1 MAAAG
6 KLPAWLQVGKN
17 CRYWSESQQTHH
29 PVVITSVDPV
39 KKRVVVIFVADSS
52 VWKTVPYS
60 AVGPTG
66 VLRPPDGAVD
76 GKAKEKDDGTATP
89 PWYDQ
94 LNQAET
100 REQDKTDLKRKTED
114 SLAQKERRRYL
125 WQQEQQRKADEERKV
140 REEERSAREATAE
153 VERLRIVEKIRVER
167 EAEQMRQFEV
177 LMMNKEEEVSS
188 KLNAVWRQR
197 EAVTRRQHE
206 EEEREQFE
214 EEQRLLA
221 QKLHEEMA
229 NRPRIAFGVS
239 KRQEPAKVQISQQ
252 PDKVPATPAAP
263 MLGQHDG
270 SQQQPQLLQQQ
281 QLQFAAGAAW
291 PAEDSWA
298 ALEAALPPRPSQ
310 AEAPCTESIAAA
322 AAAAASR
329 AAARRMLA
337 ESEEERRRN
346 LAAPAA
352 AAYGSQVHGHDLQR
366 SVSPGDWYGMQIRV
380 IYQKHNPSK
389 LADVPMLMEKYVG
402 CEEEMYE
409 RICEKYGVQP
419 LPPPDNLEKPAPP
432 AAAPPAKAAVG
443 YARKAGA
450 AVPPPTLTKPKSK
463 ASAPSANSLME
474 RFQNLVE
481 DLDDDYEVAQDERPS
496 QTGEDDFRQQSRQ
509 RSRRRSSRSPRGG
522 SDDHRRS
529 RSDRDR
535 YRDRDRDRDHDRG
548 VGNDRRGFGGSSPSK
563 RRGSPPASVSGR
575 GSEARMSP
583 PWSAGGDQ
591 TGSRDA
597 GYHYSSFHA
606 ATASSSSAAR
616 FDDEVEST
624 GSRPGGV
631 WSDPPHEEPGRP
643 GRGGGDG
650 ASEGNGWRSQ
660 SGYGRTSHEV
670 LSRDQV
676 AGAAATGSQRHAAG
690 APAAGR
696 GDSRAENRGMP
707 GELAIGARVPRPGG
721 EGASSRAANPRGSV
735 RDSLPPRPWKT
746 SGGSRSRSRERD
758 VPWRDH
764 SSSNA
769 AGGSYHADHRSH
781 GDRGGN
787 RDRSG
792 RYDGHYS
799 RSDGY

>member
-29 PVVITSVDPV
+29 PVVVTSVDPV

-66 VLRPPDGAVD
+66 VLRPADGAAD
-76 GKAKEKDDGTATP
+76 GKAKENDDGTATP

-100 REQDKTDLKRKTED
+100 REQDKEDLKKKTED

-140 REEERSAREATAE
+140 REEERQAREAAAE
-153 VERLRIVEKIRVER
+153 VERLRIVEKLRVER

-177 LMMNKEEEVSS
+177 LMMSKEEEVSG
-188 KLNAVWRQR
+188 KVNAVWRQR
-197 EAVTRRQHE
+197 EAVARRQRE

-229 NRPRIAFGVS
+229 NRPRIAFGVT
-239 KRQEPAKVQISQQ
+239 KRQEPTKVLISQQ
-252 PDKVPATPAAP
+252 PEKVPPAPAP
-263 MLGQHDG
+263 MPGQHDR
-270 SQQQPQLLQQQ
+270 SQQPQLLQQQ
-281 QLQFAAGAAW
+281 QPQYAAGAAW
-291 PAEDSWA
+291 PAQDSWSVP
-298 ALEAALPPRPSQ
+298 EAGLPPRPSQ
-310 AEAPCTESIAAA
+310 AEAPSSESPAAA

-329 AAARRMLA
+329 AAARRLLA
-337 ESEEERRRN
+337 ESEDRRRN
-346 LAAPAA
+346 FAGPAF
-352 AAYGSQVHGHDLQR
+352 AAYGSQVHSQELQK
-366 SVSPGDWYGMQIRV
+366 VSPGDWYGMQIRI

-389 LADVPMLMEKYVG
+389 LADVPMLLNKYVG

-419 LPPPDNLEKPAPP
+419 IPPPENLEKPAS
-432 AAAPPAKAAVG
+432 ASAAPAPKAAVG

-474 RFQNLVE
+474 RFQNLVG
-481 DLDDDYEVAQDERPS
+481 DLDDDYEVAQDEPS
-496 QTGEDDFRQQSRQ
+496 PRMGEDDFRHHSRQ

-535 YRDRDRDRDHDRG
+535 DRDRG
-548 VGNDRRGFGGSSPSK
+548 VGSDRRGYGRSSLSK
-563 RRGSPPASVSGR
+563 RRGSPPASGSGR
-575 GSEARMSP
+575 GSEARRSP
-583 PWSAGGDQ
+583 SWNAGSDQ
-591 TGSRDA
+591 AGSKDA
-597 GYHYSSFHA
+597 GYHCSSYHA
-606 ATASSSSAAR
+606 ATSSSSAAR
-616 FDDEVEST
+616 FDDGVEST

-631 WSDPPHEEPGRP
+631 WSDPPHDEPSRP

-650 ASEGNGWRSQ
+650 SSEGNCWRSQ
-660 SGYGRTSHEV
+660 NSYGRTSREG
-670 LSRDQV
+670 SSGDQP
-676 AGAAATGSQRHAAG
+676 AGAADNGSQRGAAD
-690 APAAGR
+690 APAVSR
-696 GDSRAENRGMP
+696 GDGRAVSRGMP
-707 GELAIGARVPRPGG
+707 GELPIGARTYRGV
-721 EGASSRAANPRGSV
+721 EGASSRAAKPRGSV
-735 RDSLPPRPWKT
+735 RDSLPPRPWKN
-746 SGGSRSRSRERD
+746 SGGSRSRSREGC

-764 SSSNA
+764 SSSNG

-787 RDRSG
+787 RDRCG

-799 RSDGY
+799 RSYGY